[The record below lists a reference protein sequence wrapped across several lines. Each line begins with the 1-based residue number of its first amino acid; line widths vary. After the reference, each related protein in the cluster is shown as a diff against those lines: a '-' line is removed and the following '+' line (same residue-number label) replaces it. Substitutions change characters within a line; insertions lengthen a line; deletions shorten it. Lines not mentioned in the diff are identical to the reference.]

1 MIVKFKYGDCDYKYD
16 TSDIRWIF
24 KKTSKGCYDRFCP
37 VFADIQ
43 KHLTEV
49 PSEVKVSLLKSI
61 VHTYNFAYAVGN
73 DDKVKEVWKA
83 LSIDRLYDDIRF
95 S

>member
-49 PSEVKVSLLKSI
+49 M
-61 VHTYNFAYAVGN
+61 NM
-73 DDKVKEVWKA
+73 
-83 LSIDRLYDDIRF
+83 
-95 S
+95 